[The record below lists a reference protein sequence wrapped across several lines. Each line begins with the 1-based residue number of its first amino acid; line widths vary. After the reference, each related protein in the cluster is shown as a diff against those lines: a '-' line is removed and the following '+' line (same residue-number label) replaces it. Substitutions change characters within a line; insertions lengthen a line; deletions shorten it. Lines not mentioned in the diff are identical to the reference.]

1 MKKTGIIAAVTLLLT
16 AVFGAGAAYAHDA
29 EYGMWNGEQNGLL
42 LGEVEEAGGDWVILK
57 DVRALPSGDEGGVL
71 DRQLP
76 PEDVPK
82 RLKVT
87 ELRPYLISYSG
98 AEQPQAGHYLLVS
111 ADLEENGD
119 WKALWSPYEVSSLDP
134 STLEFQPEG
143 QKTIQGFAW
152 EWFVHSGGAEHDFAF
167 EYGDVQTL
175 YIRRVQADGSKKN
188 EVLFQVDT
196 TKPEADGNESGTV
209 GDGADTGVGAAASGT
224 DTSEGAA
231 DDTPAAVAQPGSSTV
246 TSTGLAVGLIAA
258 AAGFLGGTA
267 ISKRFKKKR

>member
-1 MKKTGIIAAVTLLLT
+1 MKKKGIIAAVTLLLT

-119 WKALWSPYEVSSLDP
+119 WKALWSP
-134 STLEFQPEG
+134 TRGQQPRPVHPG
-143 QKTIQGFAW
+143 IPAGGPKDHQGFAW

-188 EVLFQVDT
+188 EVL
-196 TKPEADGNESGTV
+196 S
-209 GDGADTGVGAAASGT
+209 
-224 DTSEGAA
+224 
-231 DDTPAAVAQPGSSTV
+231 
-246 TSTGLAVGLIAA
+246 
-258 AAGFLGGTA
+258 
-267 ISKRFKKKR
+267 R